1 LEIGRYRDNMKLRL
15 PSFKLPRLSLSLKR
29 KGCVGMVL
37 DEQGL
42 RYAEVRQV
50 SSEVQINRLG
60 VIKLD
65 SGLVQGGKIMDRDKV
80 RQQLALGLGK
90 DMVKGKKAV
99 LSVPTSMVLIRKMS
113 LPRMR
118 SAEIRPLLEI
128 ELESTIHLPFSRPYF
143 DYYKIGSEQK
153 QRKEKEHE
161 EIVEDEY
168 LIVAAPGDVIYEY
181 MALFKE
187 LDMDLIAIDIEP
199 LAIYRLLQCQGL
211 QPTEQHYMFVQ
222 LGMHTV
228 NVSFFEGEIPE
239 FVRNIPLDLPGSIL
253 KLEEE
258 VPFFDLAHPLEER
271 GMFEAFAN
279 NLVMEL
285 DRVLNFYQ
293 FNMKNGDIRV
303 EKIYV
308 TGDFPALGEVLPF
321 LQERLNTLEITLL
334 PLSYVHMTQIDEKEF
349 QAYTIPIG
357 LSLRG

>member
-1 LEIGRYRDNMKLRL
+1 MKLRF
-15 PSFKLPRLSLSLKR
+15 PSFNLPRFSFSLKR

-50 SSEVQINRLG
+50 SSEIQVNRLG
-60 VIKLD
+60 IIKLD
-65 SGLVQGGKIMDRDKV
+65 SGLIQGGKIMDRDKV

-90 DMVKGKKAV
+90 DMVKGRKVV

-113 LPRMR
+113 LPKMR
-118 SAEIRPLLEI
+118 STEIRPLLEI

-143 DYYKIGSEQK
+143 DYYKIENEK
-153 QRKEKEHE
+153 KKDKRKESE
-161 EIVEDEY
+161 EMVEDEY
-168 LIVAAPGDVIYEY
+168 LIVAAPGDIIYEY
-181 MALFKE
+181 MMLFKE
-187 LDMDLIAIDIEP
+187 LEMDLIAIDIEP
-199 LAIYRLLQCQGL
+199 LAIYRLLQGQGL
-211 QPTEQHYMFVQ
+211 QPAEQHYMFVQ

-239 FVRNIPLDLPGSIL
+239 FVRNIPLDLPGSML

-258 VPFFDLAHPLEER
+258 VPSFDSAHPLEER
-271 GMFEAFAN
+271 GMFEAFSN

-308 TGDFPALGEVLPF
+308 TGDFPALDKILPF

-334 PLSYVHMTQIDEKEF
+334 PLSNIHTTQIDEKEC
-349 QAYTIPIG
+349 QAYTISIG